1 MACMHIC
8 DPVSSTA
15 VDRDTAGQ
23 ERFKTL
29 TRTYYRQAKVGV
41 QVLSESKSH
50 AFDCTHSCVC
60 ERLCL
65 ILKINVLYIVMDKNI
80 NKSLRLFVDYK

>member
-1 MACMHIC
+1 MACMHIF
-8 DPVSSTA
+8 DPVSSTT

-41 QVLSESKSH
+41 QVLSESISPMHLIALTAACVKDCVSFVKNQCSH
-50 AFDCTHSCVC
+50 HS
-60 ERLCL
+60 
-65 ILKINVLYIVMDKNI
+65 NGQKN
-80 NKSLRLFVDYK
+80 